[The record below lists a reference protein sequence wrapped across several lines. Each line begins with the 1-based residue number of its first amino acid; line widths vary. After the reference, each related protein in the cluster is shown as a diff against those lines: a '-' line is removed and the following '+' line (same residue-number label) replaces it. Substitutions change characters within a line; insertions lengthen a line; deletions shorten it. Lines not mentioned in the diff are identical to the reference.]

1 MIFMTYLLLYFMQIS
16 GGLAGL
22 MHRAYKGGVVITTI

>member
-1 MIFMTYLLLYFMQIS
+1 MIFMTYLLLYFMEIS

-22 MHRAYKGGVVITTI
+22 THTAYKDGVVITTM